1 RLGASIVRRGGDFDR
16 WDLEVRGAVLGSA
29 RMLMGVEEHGQGRQ
43 MVRVRLWPRAA
54 GAGLGAVVILAGL
67 AAAALLDGAGTAS
80 AMLALA
86 AVAWGARLAW
96 EGGAG
101 RRALGGAGGRAV
113 GLAPWW
119 RLARGPR

>member
-1 RLGASIVRRGGDFDR
+1 MCSSDLRLGASIVRRGGDFDR

-29 RMLMGVEEHGQGRQ
+29 RMLMGVEEHGRGRQ

-80 AMLALA
+80 AMLVLA
-86 AVAWGARLAW
+86 AVALGARIAW
-96 EGGAG
+96 ECGTAL
-101 RRALGGAGGRAV
+101 RALGDAV
-113 GLAPWW
+113 ERELWLD
-119 RLARGPR
+119 R